1 MDGMDT
7 TIQAPAF
14 GHARASSA
22 VSAIFLHSGWR
33 SCGTWMWE
41 RLRDNPGIRGFYEPL
56 HEDLA
61 KLKSRD
67 IGLLRPDSWQ
77 SGHGTGAP
85 YFAEFAPILRQ
96 SGGVRGHQSSFAF
109 DDYFAAA
116 ESEDADL
123 QTYLRGLMA
132 SAAAENRLPVL
143 KFCRSLGRVPWME
156 AHFPD
161 VFHAVILRDPQA
173 QWRSARRQMEQ
184 TRNRYFVLAP
194 FIILARNAQ
203 HPLLAEAIARL
214 GVAMPPALSRNLGIT
229 TDTCWRH
236 VQRLSW
242 QDRFRGFLALW
253 AATGITS
260 IAGRAS
266 IIDGDRLASDAGYR
280 AEAECALQAAA
291 GVPVG
296 LMPGFTAQTAP
307 LGNAAE
313 QRDAALAQA
322 VALEF
327 LTDHGAALAPTRAA
341 ILRQKLAPDGQAALP
356 HATPLAHPAP
366 GLLAYA
372 DAAAYVAAARAT
384 YPLRRAHYHLRRWLG
399 PA

>member
-1 MDGMDT
+1 MDT
-7 TIQAPAF
+7 TIQAPVS

-22 VSAIFLHSGWR
+22 VAGIFLHSGWR

-41 RLRDNPGIRGFYEPL
+41 RLRENPAIRGFYEPL

-67 IGLLRPDSWQ
+67 VGLLRPDSWQ

-85 YFAEFAPILRQ
+85 YFAEFAPMLHRQ
-96 SGGVRGHQSSFAF
+96 GGVRGHQSAFAF
-109 DDYFAAA
+109 DDYFAGPDSDQAA
-116 ESEDADL
+116 L
-123 QTYLRGLMA
+123 QSYLRGLMA

-161 VFHAVILRDPQA
+161 VFHAIILRDPHA
-173 QWRSARRQMEQ
+173 QWRSARRQMEL
-184 TRNRYFVLAP
+184 TKNRYFVLAP
-194 FIILARNAQ
+194 FIILARNAH
-203 HPLLAEAIARL
+203 HPLLADAIARL

-253 AATGITS
+253 AATGIT
-260 IAGRAS
+260 ALEGTAT
-266 IIDGDRLASDAGYR
+266 IIDGDRLGGDAFYR
-280 AEAECALQAAA
+280 AEAERALAGAA

-296 LMPGFTAQTAP
+296 LMPGYPSEAGA
-307 LGNAAE
+307 LGTQAE
-313 QRDAALAQA
+313 QHDAALAQDA
-322 VALEF
+322 ALDF
-327 LTDHGAALAPTRAA
+327 LIDHGAALDPARAA
-341 ILRQKLAPDGQAALP
+341 ILRQKLAPDGQARQTHAALP
-356 HATPLAHPAP
+356 QAAPP

-372 DAAAYVAAARAT
+372 DAAAYVTAARAT

-399 PA
+399 TA